1 MERFAENYEVEYPR
15 AVECLLKDR
24 DALLTYYSYPREHWQ
39 SLKTSNPIESIFAPV
54 KLRTSAAKRI
64 KSHRSALFLI
74 FQLII
79 RAQKRWR
86 RINCPELVEKVIEEI
101 KFEDGKEVKSRNKKQ
116 RKVAA

>member
-1 MERFAENYEVEYPR
+1 M
-15 AVECLLKDR
+15 KDR
-24 DALLTYYSYPREHWQ
+24 DVLLTYYSYPREHWQ

-54 KLRTSAAKRI
+54 KLRTNAARRI
-64 KSHRSALFLI
+64 KSPRSALYLI

-86 RINCPELVEKVIEEI
+86 RINAPELVEMVINKVE
-101 KFEDGKEVKSRNKKQ
+101 FEDGKEVKTKNKKQ